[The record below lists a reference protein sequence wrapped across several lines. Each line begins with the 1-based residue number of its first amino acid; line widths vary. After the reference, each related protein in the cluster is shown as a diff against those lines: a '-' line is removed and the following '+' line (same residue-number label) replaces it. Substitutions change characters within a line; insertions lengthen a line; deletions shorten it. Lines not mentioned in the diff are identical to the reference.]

1 MSTVRLM
8 FAGCLH
14 KRPGDIS
21 TIEGY
26 AECCKAVQFS
36 LMEEIAKNRIDKFV
50 SMGDWFDKGYGTD
63 VISSLADT
71 EIDRQMAA
79 QLKGEFYGVIGNHIR
94 LNLDTNPELF
104 LIQPHPV
111 FKTRKK
117 VSREEQIIKTP
128 DVLMINGVQI
138 SFMHYN
144 KLAHG
149 AADYKPTRRPDAKY
163 HIALFHTPYVVP
175 SAKLYEM
182 NMHYDAS
189 SNSSIS
195 ECMEDVDFAIVG
207 DIHKP
212 LGQFTINHP
221 SGKMTTMVVPGS
233 LTNTESGLNSRHNN
247 ISIPIVEINDNGD
260 VKIEYLFFDLKT
272 NLVTFKIKNNVA
284 EDSKLKTLRGN
295 NVKNLYEE
303 DDGTIVNT
311 LRDENA
317 TMSMNMFMRMQ
328 RYTKSDIDIVNTV
341 LHSPKDVQGIVKIY
355 TEGLLNV
362 T

>member
-14 KRPGDIS
+14 KRPSDIT

-26 AECCKAVQFS
+26 ADCCIAVQ
-36 LMEEIAKNRIDKFV
+36 LALIDEIERNQIDKFV

-79 QLKGEFYGVIGNHIR
+79 KLNGEFYGVIGNHIR

-117 VSREEQIIKTP
+117 VNRAEQIIRTP
-128 DVLMINGVQI
+128 EYLMINGVQI

-144 KLAHG
+144 KLAHS
-149 AADYKPTRRPDAKY
+149 AVDYKPIRRPDAKY

-195 ECMEDVDFAIVG
+195 ECMENVDFAIVG

-212 LGQFTINHP
+212 LGQFTISHP
-221 SGKMTTMVVPGS
+221 NGKMTTMVVPGS
-233 LTNTESGLNSRHNN
+233 LTNTEAGLNSRHNS
-247 ISIPIVEINDNGD
+247 ISIPIVEINDDGD
-260 VKIEYLFFDLKT
+260 VKIEYLFFDIKT
-272 NLVTFKIKNNVA
+272 NMVTFKNKSTEVT
-284 EDSKLKTLRGN
+284 DPKLKTLRGN
-295 NVKNLYEE
+295 NVKNLY
-303 DDGTIVNT
+303 DNSDGTIVDT
-311 LRDENA
+311 FHDEA
-317 TMSMNMFMRMQ
+317 ASMSMNLFMRRQ
-328 RYTKSDIDIVNTV
+328 NYTKADIDIVNTV
-341 LHSPKDVQGIVKIY
+341 LHTPKDVQNIVKIY